1 MIDTDPVT
9 PSTRPG
15 YFAATGHAQIE
26 RDYPMGNALEARYR
40 CKSRAYLRDLQNQ
53 RFLELMAFAWRV
65 PFYRRRWTEAGVVP
79 SDIRSI
85 DDLVKLPTY
94 SKQDLMASVERFPP
108 FGDFHGLDAH
118 GEGVRPQLILQ
129 TTSGTTGTP
138 QPLMYGPRSREIQ
151 NILLARAF
159 RLQGMNESDIVHSM
173 YGFGMVN
180 GGHYIREAITHWV
193 GASVLSAGTGLETR
207 SVQQVRLMRDFRA
220 TALVGFA
227 DYAKKLAQ
235 VAVENGIV
243 PGKDIRLKMIS
254 GHVGEE
260 ADRLREAWGGCD
272 VFDWYGVGDTGIIA
286 AQTRPSGPL
295 MVFEDAHLIEIVGD
309 DGRPC
314 SPGAEGDLVCTC
326 LFKDDIFPIIRFNT
340 HDVSRFVPEADDE
353 GYPFRR
359 IAGFLG
365 RSDNMVKLRG
375 VNVYPTGIGAIL
387 EREVTGYA
395 GDYLCVLRRVDGRDE
410 MTLRVELKDTG
421 VSVGAAEVIRGVMKA
436 ALGVEID
443 VEVCP
448 VGALASLTGIESRQK
463 PVRLLKDIR

>member
-1 MIDTDPVT
+1 MIHTDQIT
-9 PSTRPG
+9 PSARPG
-15 YFAATGHAQIE
+15 YFAAMGHEQIE
-26 RDYPMGNALEARYR
+26 HDYPMGDALVARYR
-40 CKSRAYLRDLQNQ
+40 GMSRTCLRDLQNQ
-53 RFLELMAFAWRV
+53 RFLALMAFAWKV

-85 DDLVKLPTY
+85 DDLAKLPTY
-94 SKQDLMASVERFPP
+94 SKQDLMASVEQFPP

-118 GEGVRPQLILQ
+118 GQGARPQLILQ

-207 SVQQVRLMRDFRA
+207 SVQQVRLMRDFGA

-243 PGKDIRLKMIS
+243 PGRDIRLKMIS
-254 GHVGEE
+254 GHVGGE
-260 ADRLREAWGGCD
+260 ADRLREAWGCD
-272 VFDWYGVGDTGIIA
+272 VYDWYGVGDTGVIA
-286 AQTRPSGPL
+286 AQTKPSGSL
-295 MVFEDAHLIEIVGD
+295 MTFEDAHLIEIVGE
-309 DGRPC
+309 DGRAC
-314 SPGAEGDLVCTC
+314 APGDEGDLVCTC

-340 HDVSRFVPEADDE
+340 HDVSRFVPAADDE
-353 GYPFRR
+353 GFPFRR

-387 EREVTGYA
+387 EREVVDYA
-395 GDYLCVLRRVDGRDE
+395 GDYVCVLRRVEGRDE
-410 MTLRVELKDTG
+410 MTLRVELKEAN
-421 VSVGAAEVIRGVMKA
+421 AAPSAAQAIRSVMKA

-443 VEVCP
+443 VDVCS

>member
-1 MIDTDPVT
+1 MTTAAQPA
-9 PSTRPG
+9 PATRPG
-15 YFAATGHAQIE
+15 YFAASRHEQIE
-26 RDYPMGNALEARYR
+26 RDYPMAGALEARYR
-40 CKSRAYLRDLQNQ
+40 GRSKAYLRDIQNQ
-53 RFLELMAFAWRV
+53 RFLALMDFAWRV
-65 PFYRRRWTEAGVVP
+65 PFYRRLWSEAGVVP
-79 SDIRSI
+79 ADVRSI
-85 DDLVKLPTY
+85 DDVAKLPTY

-118 GEGVRPQLILQ
+118 DGDRRPQLILQ

-138 QPLMYGPRSREIQ
+138 QPLMYGPHSREIQ

-235 VAVENGIV
+235 VARECGIE

-254 GHVGEE
+254 GHVGED
-260 ADRLREAWGGCD
+260 AATLQEAWGGCD

-286 AQTRPSGPL
+286 AQTAARGPL
-295 MVFEDAHLIEIVGD
+295 MVFEDAHLVEILGE
-309 DGRPC
+309 DGKAC
-314 SPGAEGDLVCTC
+314 APGEEGDLVCTS
-326 LFKDDIFPIIRFNT
+326 LFKSDVFPIIRFNT
-340 HDVSRFVPEADDE
+340 HDVSRFVPDADDE

-375 VNVYPTGIGAIL
+375 INIYPTGIGTIL
-387 EREVTGYA
+387 EREVAGYA
-395 GDYLCVLRRVDGRDE
+395 GDYLCVLRREEGRDD
-410 MTLRVELKDTG
+410 MRLRVEMQPLGSDAD
-421 VSVGAAEVIRGVMKA
+421 AAARIRAVMKA
-436 ALGVEID
+436 ALGVELDI
-443 VEVCP
+443 EICAP
-448 VGALASLTGIESRQK
+448 GALAALTGIESRQK
-463 PVRLLKDIR
+463 PVRLLKETR